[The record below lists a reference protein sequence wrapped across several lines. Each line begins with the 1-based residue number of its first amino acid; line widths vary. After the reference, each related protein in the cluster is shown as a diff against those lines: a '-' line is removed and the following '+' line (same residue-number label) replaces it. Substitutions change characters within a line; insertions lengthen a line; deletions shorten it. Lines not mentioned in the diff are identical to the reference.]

1 MPINLLNSFIK
12 LYFILYMS
20 MARRSRKN
28 NNFFEH
34 KIIFLC
40 GINFFL
46 FRVKQFFV
54 QHQLVFVNTGWL
66 IVQHQTFC
74 FNTKLLFMQHQTFV
88 LNIVQNF
95 TRTAPHKKVENSMA
109 LSNVLNGYTSVFLYS
124 RYSSKLPFCTCCT
137 KKCCVAQKTMLCQ
150 QKRIFHIEVML
161 PTKNI
166 WVTKKYVVAIKKNH
180 VTPKK
185 ETHVD

>member
-95 TRTAPHKKVENSMA
+95 TRTARHKKVENSMA